1 MAAERHSVAIQ
12 LSVWL
17 LIVLSLALAVWP
29 AESFAKPSNAELAS
43 SSPRVRWLPHFEKG
57 WMAKV
62 VSFWKGGRNSD
73 RTREVLLPMSRKTA
87 CVSALDCSIEA
98 GREFEALATQCTR
111 RMTHVRMSLS
121 RTKTASKRQIR
132 WITMNRLLRRQQQ
145 ASIKSAEAK
154 LEDMRLQKQDAERIA
169 QTLEG
174 QLTGHQ
180 TRGDAAEAKAQSMEA
195 ALTLA
200 EKRAGETLGLLSQLQ
215 AQHGADVSAASKAAS
230 EEHNRLREKI
240 VHLETQAQLLEGHLV
255 SERARADAADIKA
268 QTTETALHLEETRV
282 AESLALVEQVLSLL
296 GLLVQVCQY

>member
-1 MAAERHSVAIQ
+1 
-12 LSVWL
+12 
-17 LIVLSLALAVWP
+17 
-29 AESFAKPSNAELAS
+29 
-43 SSPRVRWLPHFEKG
+43 
-57 WMAKV
+57 
-62 VSFWKGGRNSD
+62 
-73 RTREVLLPMSRKTA
+73 
-87 CVSALDCSIEA
+87 
-98 GREFEALATQCTR
+98 
-111 RMTHVRMSLS
+111 
-121 RTKTASKRQIR
+121 
-132 WITMNRLLRRQQQ
+132 MNRLLRRQQQ

-296 GLLVQVCQY
+296 GLLVQNYQY

>member
-1 MAAERHSVAIQ
+1 MI
-12 LSVWL
+12 
-17 LIVLSLALAVWP
+17 
-29 AESFAKPSNAELAS
+29 
-43 SSPRVRWLPHFEKG
+43 
-57 WMAKV
+57 
-62 VSFWKGGRNSD
+62 
-73 RTREVLLPMSRKTA
+73 
-87 CVSALDCSIEA
+87 
-98 GREFEALATQCTR
+98 
-111 RMTHVRMSLS
+111 LS

-132 WITMNRLLRRQQQ
+132 WITMNRLLRRKQQ

-174 QLTGHQ
+174 QLTGQQ

-200 EKRAGETLGLLSQLQ
+200 EKRAGETLDLLSQLQ
-215 AQHGADVSAASKAAS
+215 AQHGADVSAAS

-296 GLLVQVCQY
+296 GLLVQVYQY